1 MVDKVLKCWE
11 QAARE
16 GPFLLQETWS
26 GREGLF
32 CFTARERVEGTREL
46 LANQQDR
53 YSPVLA

>member
-1 MVDKVLKCWE
+1 MVDKGLKCRE
-11 QAARE
+11 QAAGE
-16 GPFLLQETWS
+16 GPFLLQETCS

-46 LANQQDR
+46 PADQQGS